1 MVCNRCKVID
11 ENVFVFSFKGEPPH
25 RDFFDMFIDRNCKLC
40 MSERIYSG
48 YRGKLDRPTYYADDF
63 VDMMMLKKM
72 KIYLANP
79 ENREYCP
86 PERCSVE
93 VEAEERFENVPR
105 EDRYLVTV
113 SEFFET
119 YIVTDDDRL
128 YQAVNEDDVLISGCK
143 RSEEALE
150 AIL

>member
-1 MVCNRCKVID
+1 
-11 ENVFVFSFKGEPPH
+11 
-25 RDFFDMFIDRNCKLC
+25 
-40 MSERIYSG
+40 MSERIYHG